1 MAVLLVLGHE
11 SPLRGPIDQLWEDEE
26 LAGDALVQAHGL
38 KEQADQPVERSPRS
52 QQDGSEEQAGR
63 GCEQGLESS
72 ISGFGVE
79 VVVGPGP
86 RGLAVELEA
95 KRLPQ
100 QGKLREALND
110 RVRAQAQAKH
120 QVSAVKVLIEQPK
133 PLLCFGRVLSMNEA
147 WEKDPRQSPFF
158 SNLGRFCS
166 ENVIS
171 SLALCNR
178 CPHVA

>member
-1 MAVLLVLGHE
+1 VAVLLVLGHE

-120 QVSAVKVLIEQPK
+120 QEWVGNLVMMPGRQNSRHLQSAHGQKRHGKAALD
-133 PLLCFGRVLSMNEA
+133 RVEGAPAKNE
-147 WEKDPRQSPFF
+147 
-158 SNLGRFCS
+158 
-166 ENVIS
+166 
-171 SLALCNR
+171 
-178 CPHVA
+178 